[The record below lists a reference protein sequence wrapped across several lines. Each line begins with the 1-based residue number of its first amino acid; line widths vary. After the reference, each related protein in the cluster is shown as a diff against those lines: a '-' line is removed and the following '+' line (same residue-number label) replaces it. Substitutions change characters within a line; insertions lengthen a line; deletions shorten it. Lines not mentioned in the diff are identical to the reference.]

1 MNNFSAKLRFIEQYL
16 DHFKPA
22 LSKTQFSS
30 LRSLIYG
37 MFYDYK
43 RLNLAAVSRKTHIN
57 YQKLQHFF
65 TDSNWNINQ
74 INDLR
79 VQIIQ
84 NQPTTRATAN
94 GVFAIDD
101 TGCPKPHALKTEGA
115 QIQHCG
121 SLGRE

>member
-101 TGCPKPHALKTEGA
+101 TG
-115 QIQHCG
+115 
-121 SLGRE
+121 